1 MFAIHSDCFS
11 IQCGRSCAFHER
23 SLPKQRTLLRLSGEN
38 SDATAPLKTESS
50 KQPAASSPVLKC
62 PNCDLC
68 DGSGR
73 IIGGIGILAPWWP
86 IKAYRPC
93 PKFINS
99 GGLYERAGQGLEEI
113 AFGRED

>member
-1 MFAIHSDCFS
+1 MEVVGKKKMLVIAVPEYSAFPLNLISLRFYHFS
-11 IQCGRSCAFHER
+11 FFI
-23 SLPKQRTLLRLSGEN
+23 
-38 SDATAPLKTESS
+38 
-50 KQPAASSPVLKC
+50 
-62 PNCDLC
+62 
-68 DGSGR
+68 R